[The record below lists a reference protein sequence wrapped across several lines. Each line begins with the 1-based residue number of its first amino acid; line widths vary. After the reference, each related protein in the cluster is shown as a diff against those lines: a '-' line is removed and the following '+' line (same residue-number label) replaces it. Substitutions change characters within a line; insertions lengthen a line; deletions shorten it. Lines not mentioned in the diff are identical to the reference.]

1 MISVKN
7 LSKKFGTLF
16 KKTTILDDVSFEL
29 PDKGLLAIFGKSGS
43 GKTTL
48 LNIIGGLDKPSSGSV
63 SINEQQITNFNRDKI
78 RNKQIGYIFQNYYL
92 ESGYTVEEIL
102 TNSMHIAGFKD
113 EDEIKR
119 RINVVLDLV
128 DLKKYEHKNADAL
141 SGGQKQ
147 RVAIARALIKGSSI
161 ILADEP
167 TGNLDVENT
176 IHIMNILKKISKT
189 RLVVLVTHETSLIT
203 KYADS
208 HIELVDGKLIEN
220 TIVLDENHYEYSETN
235 TEDVEIFLESKSTSQ
250 GKLFRLKNVIKQIK
264 NKKAEKGILFKKIF
278 ITCLS
283 IIISVLSFLIY
294 ENIRNTPVHKEI
306 DDMSIYTKLNTYSEL
321 SMIDKSYYDSIDFF
335 DINMHSASFSYSNIS
350 SVSSI
355 TLDYSPEAIES
366 DSKLKLEYGKMPELG
381 EVLIS
386 RVLCEEIKHNLRIE
400 ELETDEAILL
410 MNFDNDYKITGIVES
425 NEAYVYLNKIDYVNF
440 LGIYSDLKIVDNK
453 EIFLNSAYKEMT
465 YSATIKVADQ
475 SKGLKNDQIIIDISR
490 NSLYKMMSNTS
501 EADYKCEMANKK
513 LVKDTTAIYIENSLM
528 YVKSFNITRETMDT
542 DIAIYVSED
551 TLKNLFIYLTP
562 NIEIL
567 GNDTSTSYYFC
578 IKTSTTEQYNNLS
591 ERLKTRGIQG
601 VDINSIYALSDQKI
615 HEEGMQN
622 IYICI
627 IGLAL
632 LLCIYYFIEMSE
644 SLKNSSEYGVYR
656 AIGVNKSN
664 LLFKEVVR
672 VIYKNISI
680 YLLTSLIASTLISSY
695 YSVINVSFIQFIQIE
710 NLLFVLGTIILILVS
725 LINYLFVLT
734 KTPSEII
741 SRYDI

>member
-1 MISVKN
+1 MIKVKN
-7 LSKKFGTLF
+7 LSKKFGKL
-16 KKTTILDDVSFEL
+16 KKTTILDNVSFEL
-29 PDKGLLAIFGKSGS
+29 PDKGLVAIFGKSGS

-48 LNIIGGLDKPSSGSV
+48 LNIIGGLDKASSGEV
-63 SINEQQITNFNRDKI
+63 AINDTLINSFNRDRV

-102 TNSMHIAGFKD
+102 TNSMHIAGFKN
-113 EDEIKR
+113 EEEIKR
-119 RINVVLDLV
+119 RINIVLDLV
-128 DLKKYEHKNADAL
+128 DLKKYENKSADAL

-147 RVAIARALIKGSSI
+147 RVAIARALIKGANI

-203 KYADS
+203 QYADS

-220 TIVLDENHYEYSETN
+220 TIVVDQNHYEYQESNIKEI
-235 TEDVEIFLESKSTSQ
+235 EIFDESKSKSQ
-250 GKLFRLKNVIKQIK
+250 GKLFNLKNILKIIK
-264 NKKAEKGILFKKIF
+264 NTTLEKGSVFKKIF

-283 IIISVLSFLIY
+283 LITLCLSFLIY
-294 ENIRNTPVHKEI
+294 ENIRNTPIHKKI

-321 SMIDKSYYDSIDFF
+321 SMIDKSFYDSIEFF
-335 DINMHSASFSYSNIS
+335 DINMKSGQFSYSNIQ

-355 TLDYSPEAIES
+355 NLDYSPYAIES
-366 DSKLKLEYGKMPELG
+366 DSRVEPLYGKMPELG
-381 EVLIS
+381 EVMIS
-386 RVLCEEIKHNLRIE
+386 KKLCNEIKHNLRIE
-400 ELETDEAILL
+400 ELENDEAILL
-410 MNFDNDYKITGIVES
+410 MNFDNTYKISGIVES
-425 NEAYVYLNKIDYVNF
+425 DEPYVYFNKLDYVNF
-440 LGIYSDLKIVDNK
+440 LGIYSSLKIVDNK
-453 EIFLNSAYKEMT
+453 EIFLSSSYKEMT
-465 YSATIKVADQ
+465 YSATIKIADE
-475 SKGLKNDQIIIDISR
+475 SKGLKNDQIIVDISR
-490 NSLYKMMSNTS
+490 NSLYKMMSDSS

-513 LVKDTTAIYIENSLM
+513 LVKETTAIYIENSLM
-528 YVKSFNITRETMDT
+528 YVKSFNITRESMDT
-542 DIAIYVSED
+542 DIAIYVNEE

-578 IKTSTTEQYNNLS
+578 IKTSALEQYNNLS
-591 ERLKTRGIQG
+591 ERLKTRGVQG
-601 VDINSIYALSDQKI
+601 VDINSIYESSDKKVHDEQLK
-615 HEEGMQN
+615 N
-622 IYICI
+622 IYICL
-627 IGLAL
+627 IGTLL

-644 SLKNSSEYGVYR
+644 SLKNSRDYGVYR

-664 LLFKEVVR
+664 LLFKEVIR
-672 VIYKNISI
+672 VIYKNMSI
-680 YLLTSLIASTLISSY
+680 YLITSLIGTILVSSY
-695 YSVINVSFIQFIQIE
+695 YSVLNVNFINFIQIE
-710 NLLFVLGTIILILVS
+710 LGLFVLGTVILILVS

>member
-1 MISVKN
+1 MIKVKN
-7 LSKKFGTLF
+7 LSKKFGKL
-16 KKTTILDDVSFEL
+16 KKTTILDNVSFEL
-29 PDKGLLAIFGKSGS
+29 PDKGLVAIFGKSGS

-48 LNIIGGLDKPSSGSV
+48 LNIIGGLDKASSGEV
-63 SINEQQITNFNRDKI
+63 AINDTLINSFNRDKV

-102 TNSMHIAGFKD
+102 TNSMHIAGFKN
-113 EDEIKR
+113 EEEIKR

-128 DLKKYEHKNADAL
+128 DLKKYENKSADAL

-147 RVAIARALIKGSSI
+147 RVAIARALIKGANI

-203 KYADS
+203 QYADS

-220 TIVLDENHYEYSETN
+220 TIVVDQNHYEYQESNIKEI
-235 TEDVEIFLESKSTSQ
+235 EIFDESKSKSQ
-250 GKLFRLKNVIKQIK
+250 GKLFNLKNILKIIK
-264 NKKAEKGILFKKIF
+264 NTTLEKGSVFKKIF

-283 IIISVLSFLIY
+283 LITLCLSFLIY
-294 ENIRNTPVHKEI
+294 ENIRNTPIHKKI

-321 SMIDKSYYDSIDFF
+321 SMIDKSFYDSIDFF
-335 DINMHSASFSYSNIS
+335 DINMKSGQFSYSNIQ

-355 TLDYSPEAIES
+355 NLDYSPYAIES
-366 DSKLKLEYGKMPELG
+366 DSRVEPLYGKMPELG
-381 EVLIS
+381 EVMIS
-386 RVLCEEIKHNLRIE
+386 KKLCNEIKHNLRIE
-400 ELETDEAILL
+400 ELENDEAILL
-410 MNFDNDYKITGIVES
+410 MNFDNTYKISGIVES
-425 NEAYVYLNKIDYVNF
+425 DEPYVYFNKLDYVNF
-440 LGIYSDLKIVDNK
+440 LGIYSSLKIVDNK
-453 EIFLNSAYKEMT
+453 EIFLSSSYKEMT
-465 YSATIKVADQ
+465 YSATIKIADD
-475 SKGLKNDQIIIDISR
+475 SKGLKNDQIIVDISR
-490 NSLYKMMSNTS
+490 NSLYKMMSDSS

-513 LVKDTTAIYIENSLM
+513 LVKETTAIYIENSLM
-528 YVKSFNITRETMDT
+528 YVKSFNITRESMDT
-542 DIAIYVSED
+542 DIAIYVNEE

-578 IKTSTTEQYNNLS
+578 IKTSALEQYNNLS
-591 ERLKTRGIQG
+591 ERLKTRGVQG
-601 VDINSIYALSDQKI
+601 VDINSIYESSDKKVHDEQLK
-615 HEEGMQN
+615 N
-622 IYICI
+622 IYICL
-627 IGLAL
+627 IGTLL

-644 SLKNSSEYGVYR
+644 SLKNSRDYGVYR

-664 LLFKEVVR
+664 LLFKEVIR

-680 YLLTSLIASTLISSY
+680 YLITSLIGTILVSSY
-695 YSVINVSFIQFIQIE
+695 YSVLNVNFINFIQIE
-710 NLLFVLGTIILILVS
+710 LGLFVLGTVILILVS

>member
-1 MISVKN
+1 MIKVNN
-7 LSKKFGTLF
+7 LSKKFGKF
-16 KKTTILDDVSFEL
+16 KHTTILDNVSFEL
-29 PDKGLLAIFGKSGS
+29 PDKGLVAIFGKSGS

-48 LNIIGGLDKPSSGSV
+48 LNIIGGLDKASSGEV
-63 SINEQQITNFNRDKI
+63 FINDTLINSFNRDKV

-113 EDEIKR
+113 LEEIKR

-128 DLKKYEHKNADAL
+128 DLKKYENKSADAL

-147 RVAIARALIKGSSI
+147 RVAIARTLIKGANI

-203 KYADS
+203 QYADS
-208 HIELVDGKLIEN
+208 HIKLVDGKLIEN
-220 TIVLDENHYEYSETN
+220 TIVLDQNHYEYQESNIKE
-235 TEDVEIFLESKSTSQ
+235 VEIFDESESKTQ
-250 GKLFRLKNVIKQIK
+250 GKLFNFKNIVKKIK
-264 NKKAEKGILFKKIF
+264 NTTLEKGIIFKKIF

-283 IIISVLSFLIY
+283 LITLCLSFLIY
-294 ENIRNTPVHKEI
+294 ENIRNTPVHKKI

-321 SMIDKSYYDSIDFF
+321 SMIDRSYYDSIDFF
-335 DINMHSASFSYSNIS
+335 DINMKSGQFSYSNIQ

-355 TLDYSPEAIES
+355 NLDYSPVAIES
-366 DSKLKLEYGKMPELG
+366 DSDFETVYGKTPELG
-381 EVLIS
+381 EVMIS
-386 RVLCEEIKHNLRIE
+386 TKLCEEIKHNLRIS
-400 ELETDEAILL
+400 ELETNEAILL
-410 MNFDNDYKITGIVES
+410 MNFDNDYKISGIVECD
-425 NEAYVYLNKIDYVNF
+425 EPYVYFNKLDYVNF

-453 EIFLNSAYKEMT
+453 EIFLSSSYKEMT
-465 YSATIKVADQ
+465 YSATIKLADE
-475 SKGLKNDQIIIDISR
+475 SKGLKNDQVIVDISR
-490 NSLYKMMSNTS
+490 NSLYKMMSDSS

-513 LVKDTTAIYIENSLM
+513 LVKETTAIYIENSLM
-528 YVKSFNITRETMDT
+528 YVKSFNITREAMDT
-542 DIAIYVSED
+542 DIAIYVNKE

-578 IKTSTTEQYNNLS
+578 ISTSTLEQYNNLS
-591 ERLKTRGIQG
+591 ERLKTRGVQG
-601 VDINSIYALSDQKI
+601 VDINSIYESSDKKVHDEQLK
-615 HEEGMQN
+615 N
-622 IYICI
+622 IYICL
-627 IGLAL
+627 IGALL

-644 SLKNSSEYGVYR
+644 SLKNSRDYGVYR

-664 LLFKEVVR
+664 LLFKEVIR

-680 YLLTSLIASTLISSY
+680 YLITSLIGTIIVSSY
-695 YSVINVSFIQFIQIE
+695 YSVLNQNFINFIQIE
-710 NLLFVLGTIILILVS
+710 LGLFALGTVILILVS